1 MSAPEASWTQVH
13 CRRFSGRV
21 VLVTGAA
28 HGIGRAIAT
37 RLVVEGA
44 SLVVLD
50 LDGDA
55 LREQV
60 GVWRDRG
67 AAVEAIV
74 GDVAAEETWAEVGGL
89 VDRRFGSLDGLSTNA
104 VEARREPLEA
114 IDLASFER
122 QVRVSLTGAFLA
134 LSRLLPLLRARGGA
148 VAFTSSVHAR
158 VGIPGSAA
166 YAASKAALCGLAQQA
181 AVEEAPTVRVNA
193 ILPGPIDTRAFD
205 PLGEEARLRSARAT
219 ALGRLGRPEEIA
231 AVAAF
236 LLSDDASFVTGAT
249 VVADG
254 GWTVTKDSA

>member
-1 MSAPEASWTQVH
+1 VAASESSWPEVR
-13 CRRFSGRV
+13 CRRFEDRV

-37 RLVVEGA
+37 RLVGEGA
-44 SLVVLD
+44 SLVALD
-50 LDGDA
+50 LDGGA
-55 LREQV
+55 LSSQME
-60 GVWRDRG
+60 VWRARG
-67 AAVEAIV
+67 ATVEAVV
-74 GDVAAEETWAEVGGL
+74 GDVASEETWEEACGL
-89 VDRRFGSLDGLSTNA
+89 VASRFGSLDGLSTNA
-104 VEARREPLEA
+104 VEARREPLGA
-114 IDLASFER
+114 IGLASFER
-122 QVRVSLTGAFLA
+122 QLRVSLTGAFLA
-134 LSRLLPLLRARGGA
+134 LSRLLPLLRAGGGA
-148 VAFTSSVHAR
+148 VALTSSVHAR

-181 AVEEAPTVRVNA
+181 AVEEAPAVRVNA
-193 ILPGPIDTRAFD
+193 ILPGPVDTRAFD